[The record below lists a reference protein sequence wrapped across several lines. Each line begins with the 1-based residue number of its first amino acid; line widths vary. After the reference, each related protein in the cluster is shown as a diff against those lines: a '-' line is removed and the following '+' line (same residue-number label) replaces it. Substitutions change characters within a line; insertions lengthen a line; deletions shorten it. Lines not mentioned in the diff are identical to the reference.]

1 MTTHHTGEKKPADA
15 GDVEA
20 LTQALKVL
28 EACPRFKL
36 KLALGKLDYLLRT
49 MDGDLVPSRETERDI
64 VRHGIFATLTWLS
77 EVDANLFP
85 GDYQQSWI
93 RTIATHHFD
102 SRKAQ
107 SDSSS

>member
-1 MTTHHTGEKKPADA
+1 MTTQHTDEKKPADA

-20 LTQALKVL
+20 LTQALRAL
-28 EACPRFKL
+28 EASPRFKL

-49 MDGDLVPSRETERDI
+49 MDGDLAPSRETERDV
-64 VRHGIFATLTWLS
+64 VRHGIFTALAWLS

-93 RTIATHHFD
+93 RTIATSHFD
-102 SRKAQ
+102 SVKVQ
-107 SDSSS
+107 SDSSN